1 MIVQSIRGMN
11 DILPDKTN
19 AWQCLEAFLRDSIQS
34 YGYQEIRFP
43 YLENTALFKRAI
55 GEATDIVEKE
65 MYTFLDKND
74 ESVTLRPEGTAGC
87 VRACIQNNLLYHQT
101 QKLWYLG
108 PMFRYERPQKGR
120 YRQFH
125 QCGVEA
131 YGFADTDIEFEILL
145 MTAHFWRALNLS
157 HTISLEINT
166 LGTLE
171 ERLAYRQ
178 ILIDY
183 FKKHHA
189 LLDEDS
195 QKRLERNPLR
205 ILDSKNPTM
214 QELIEAAPQLLDHLG
229 KESADRF
236 NKLCQQLNKAVEAGL
251 LQPFKI
257 NPRLVRGL
265 DYYSHTVFE
274 WVSNDLGAQGTVCA
288 GGRYDSLV
296 AQLSEKN
303 EITPAFG
310 FGMGLERLLLLLENT
325 PDFQQNLPAKVDVF
339 CILLGEQ
346 AETEGR
352 LWIEQWR
359 ADVSRSRYRIEVNC
373 GGNIK
378 NQMKK
383 ADKSGAQI
391 ALILGDEEMHTQ
403 TVGVKFLRGA
413 YQPQKQI
420 SQVDIATFLIRN
432 LHKII
437 REENREYLSH

>member
-11 DILPDKTN
+11 DILPDKTS
-19 AWQCLEAFLRDSIQS
+19 AWQYLEAFLRDTIQS

-55 GEATDIVEKE
+55 GEVTDIVEKE

-120 YRQFH
+120 SRQFH

-131 YGFADTDIEFEILL
+131 YGFATTDIEFEILL
-145 MTAHFWRALNLS
+145 MTAHFWRALNLES
-157 HTISLEINT
+157 TISLEINT

-171 ERLAYRQ
+171 ERQIYRQ
-178 ILIDY
+178 ILMDY
-183 FKKHHA
+183 FKKNQA
-189 LLDEDS
+189 LLDDDS
-195 QKRLERNPLR
+195 QKRLEKNPLR
-205 ILDSKNPTM
+205 ILDSKNPAM
-214 QELIEAAPQLLDHLG
+214 QELIEAAPQLLAHLG
-229 KESADRF
+229 TESAHRF
-236 NKLCQQLNKAVEAGL
+236 NKLCQQLNKAVDAGL
-251 LQPFKI
+251 LPPFKI

-274 WVSNDLGAQGTVCA
+274 WVTHDLGAQGTVCA

-296 AQLSEKN
+296 SQLSEKN

-310 FGMGLERLLLLLENT
+310 FAVGLERLLLLLENT
-325 PDFQQNLPAKVDVF
+325 PSFQQNLPAKVDVF

-346 AETEGR
+346 AETDGR
-352 LWIEQWR
+352 IWIEQWR
-359 ADVSRSRYRIEVNC
+359 SEISHSGYRLEVNC

-391 ALILGDEEMHTQ
+391 ALILGDNEMQTK

-413 YQPQKQI
+413 YQPQQQEPQQDITPFLKKHLYTITREKKREHI
-420 SQVDIATFLIRN
+420 S
-432 LHKII
+432 H
-437 REENREYLSH
+437 